1 MSDEWEINVKK
12 NSKNINLRN
21 LITTIGNNYR
31 DKRVFINKDYTT
43 DKYDNTL
50 RSQFT
55 FINFND
61 NNHYLNFGESE
72 LTFLYEDNNQKILTL
87 DNFNKITYN
96 KEMFE
101 NINLQNIKISNS
113 NIVSCFKIK
122 NNNKILNIF
131 IYEQYL
137 DEIGKS
143 SYIILSYFDRKNIRA
158 VLLTS
163 YIELL
168 LYVLKLEYELN
179 KNYKYS
185 NIVNKYPNEFNN
197 VSIHDLRIYFNNL
210 DNVWLE

>member
-101 NINLQNIKISNS
+101 NINLQNIKISNL
-113 NIVSCFKIK
+113 NILSFFKIK